1 MDQCEPLA
9 IGGCAYGGTT
19 SRGAHVGRHAL
30 RGAGG
35 GWIDCM
41 PAADPFM
48 EGFFPVLVHGHDSGG
63 AGGGGGAAGDGGEA
77 WRTTPATS
85 YISL

>member
-1 MDQCEPLA
+1 
-9 IGGCAYGGTT
+9 
-19 SRGAHVGRHAL
+19 
-30 RGAGG
+30 
-35 GWIDCM
+35 M